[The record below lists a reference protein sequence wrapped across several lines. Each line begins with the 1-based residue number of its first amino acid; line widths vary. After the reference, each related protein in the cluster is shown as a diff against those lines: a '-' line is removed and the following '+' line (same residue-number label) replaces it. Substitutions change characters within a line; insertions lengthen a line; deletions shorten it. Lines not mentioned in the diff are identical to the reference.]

1 MPEEKNNS
9 YLWISHSSISDFEV
23 CPQLYYFKH
32 LYRDPLTNHRI
43 QAVNPYL
50 TLGITV
56 HNVIE
61 KIAFL
66 RKEERL
72 TLSLKK
78 EFQEEWSQWTGK
90 KGGFF
95 SKRTEEEFKKRGSY
109 MVEKFEKSFLIR
121 NPNLVIGKGFKGG
134 EKKLLKVK
142 LFKNEDLVLVG
153 SIDWIEILPNQSLHI
168 VDFKTGRNREDENS
182 LQLPIYYIL
191 TRYNIKRPIER
202 LSYWYLEDTEKP
214 FEYNIISI
222 KKYISLIRY
231 KAITIKNAIKEN
243 RLVCRSQ
250 KKECSQCREYKKI
263 VLGQAEYVGYDQI
276 RNKDLYLVH

>member
-61 KIAFL
+61 KIAFFN
-66 RKEERL
+66 REKRL
-72 TLSLKK
+72 TLSLKEKFEK
-78 EFQEEWSQWTGK
+78 EWHFWQGK
-90 KGGFF
+90 KGGFL
-95 SKRTEEEFKKRGSY
+95 SQEMEEGFKKRGLL
-109 MVEKFEKSFLIR
+109 MIEKFEQSFLIR
-121 NPNLVIGKGFKGG
+121 NPNLVIGEGLREG
-134 EKKLLKVK
+134 EKELLKVK
-142 LFKNEDLVLVG
+142 LFKDENLVLVG

-168 VDFKTGRNREDENS
+168 VDFKTGKNKEDKDS

-191 TRYNIKRPIER
+191 ANYNFKKPIEK
-202 LSYWYLEDTEKP
+202 LSYWYLEEEREPLAIDLNSLK
-214 FEYNIISI
+214 EYILIIRQKALVI
-222 KKYISLIRY
+222 KK
-231 KAITIKNAIKEN
+231 AIKEN
-243 RLVCRSQ
+243 KLNCQS
-250 KKECSQCREYKKI
+250 KNGECFHCWKYKKI
-263 VLGQAEYVGYDQI
+263 VLGQAEYVGYDEQMN
-276 RNKDLYLVH
+276 RDLYFV